1 MRGYLAFALIMKSL
15 IRISVLIFIALGA
28 NTKTTAQSDELISN
42 VQKIL
47 QLYQQGSY
55 GEVLKV
61 SEKTLGLA
69 QTEFG
74 QQDPMYAIV
83 LAVVALSQH
92 EMGDAEKAEANY
104 IRSLSVLKKNN
115 SPEFNVF
122 IGTIHAGLARI
133 EYGKGNYDK
142 SEKLLLESASILEK
156 SVGVNDVNYSNTIN
170 DLGNLYKERGDYGK
184 SESYLKQAAEI
195 RKKMLGEKHAIY
207 GVSLNNLGSL
217 YEQMGDYEKA
227 ATHYEDAIIIWRLS
241 LGNEHPLIANGTNN
255 LAGLFVKYGAYEQA
269 IKIYTVALD
278 ISEKAYGPKHEKY
291 ITTLTNIGNVF
302 RQMRKLDEAETCLVK
317 SLALRKEVLG
327 ENHLD
332 YMFSLN
338 NLGLVKM
345 DKGLYNESEKLLLQ
359 ALNLA
364 RTIVGQ
370 KHKFTSICTNNVGMM
385 YVRSGN
391 LAKAASYLRQ
401 SLSISLG
408 RIDHVFPALND
419 KDKTYFYATIQ
430 KDFEFFNYFASTCY
444 PKIPGIVGDMFN
456 YTIATKALLLSTS
469 NKIKKRILTSGDAA
483 LIELYQEWRNRKNQL
498 AQVWQMSNA
507 DKAKAQI
514 DEAALETE
522 VNALEKKLSATSEL
536 FASSNDKTKYSWKDV
551 QKALK
556 PGEAVIEIIRFRTF
570 NFEFT
575 DTASYAAIIVSQSL
589 PAPQIVILKDG
600 NFLETR
606 GITVY
611 KNSIKN
617 TILDTRSYDYFWKPI
632 AEKLDGVKRVFVSPD
647 GVYNE
652 INLNSLYNTTSKK
665 YLIEEIEIQQVTNTK
680 DVLALPRRS
689 VIRNAVM
696 VGFPDYKTHPIDRFQ
711 SATPDAPTVS
721 DSVKRAFTNTA
732 ISPLPGTLTEVNAI
746 AEIFKAKNIETQTV
760 TGVRANEGF
769 LKKIESP
776 SVLHIAT
783 HGFFLADVAKENEE
797 GRGGFLG
804 FESVRVQANP
814 LLRSGILLA
823 GAEKTFS
830 GEKPSAED
838 GVLSAYEAMTM
849 NLDATQ
855 LVVLSACETGLGEVR
870 NGEGV
875 YGFQRALIIAGAEAV
890 VMSLWKVNDEVTQE
904 LMTEFYRYWVEDRT
918 KRHAFLL
925 AQNKIRE
932 KHPEPYYWAP
942 FIMIG
947 N

>member
-1 MRGYLAFALIMKSL
+1 MKSL
-15 IRISVLIFIALGA
+15 IRSFILILIAVVA
-28 NTKTTAQSDELISN
+28 NTHAIAQSDELISN

-55 GEVLKV
+55 SEVLKV
-61 SEKTLGLA
+61 SEKALGLA

-74 QQDPMYAIV
+74 QQDPMYAMV

-92 EMGDAEKAEANY
+92 EMGDVEKAEANY
-104 IRSLSVLKKNN
+104 SKSLSVLKKNN
-115 SPEFNVF
+115 SAEFKVF

-133 EYGKGNYDK
+133 ESGKGNYDK
-142 SEKLLLESASILEK
+142 SEKLLLESANILEK

-184 SESYLKQAAEI
+184 SESFLKQAADI
-195 RKKMLGEKHAIY
+195 RKKVLGDKHAIY

-227 ATHYEDAIIIWRLS
+227 ATYYEDAITIWRGS
-241 LGNEHPLIANGTNN
+241 FGNEHPLIANGTNN
-255 LAGLFVKYGAYEQA
+255 LAGLFVKYGGYEQA
-269 IKIYTVALD
+269 IKIYTVALS
-278 ISEKAYGPKHEKY
+278 ICEKVYGPKHEKY
-291 ITTLTNIGNVF
+291 ITTLTNMGNVY
-302 RQMRKLDEAETCLVK
+302 RQMRNFDDAEKCLVK

-327 ENHLD
+327 ENHID
-332 YMFSLN
+332 YMFSVN

-345 DKGLYNESEKLLLQ
+345 DRGLYDESEKLLLQ

-364 RTIVGQ
+364 RNIVGP
-370 KHKFTSICTNNVGMM
+370 KHKLTSICTNNVGMM
-385 YVRSGN
+385 YLKRGN
-391 LAKAASYLRQ
+391 VNKAANYLKQ
-401 SLSISLG
+401 SISISLD
-408 RIDHVFPALND
+408 RIDNVFPALND
-419 KDKTYFYATIQ
+419 KDKTYFYSTIQ
-430 KDFEFFNYFASTCY
+430 KDFEFFNYFASTSHQ
-444 PKIPGIVGDMFN
+444 KIPAIIGDMYN
-456 YTIATKALLLSTS
+456 YTIATKALLLNTS
-469 NKIKKRILTSGDAA
+469 NKIKKRILSSGDAD
-483 LIELYQEWRNRKNQL
+483 LIRLYQEWRIKKNRL
-498 AQVWQMSNA
+498 AQVWQMSNVEKV
-507 DKAKAQI
+507 KANI
-514 DEAALETE
+514 NEGALETE
-522 VNALEKKLSATSEL
+522 VNTLEKKLSSSSEL

-556 PGEAVIEIIRFRTF
+556 AGEAVIEIIRFRQF

-575 DTASYAAIIVSQSL
+575 DTVSYAAIIVSQGSPEPEMVL
-589 PAPQIVILKDG
+589 LKEG

-606 GITVY
+606 AITVY

-632 AEKLDGVKRVFVSPD
+632 AAKLNGVKKVFISPD

-652 INLNSLYNTTSKK
+652 INLNSLYNTASKK
-665 YLIEEIEIQQVTNTK
+665 YLIEETEIQQVTNTK
-680 DVLALPRRS
+680 DIMALPKRS
-689 VIRNAVM
+689 AIRNAIM
-696 VGFPDYKTHPIDRFQ
+696 IGFPDYKTHPIDRFQ
-711 SATPDAPTVS
+711 PSTTEDTQPLS
-721 DSVKRAFTNTA
+721 DSVKRTFSNTV
-732 ISPLPGTLTEVNAI
+732 ISALPGTLTEVNAI
-746 AEIFKAKNIETQTV
+746 AEIFKAKQIETQTV
-760 TGVRANEGF
+760 TGVRANEAF

-783 HGFFLADVAKENEE
+783 HGFFLADLPGENEE
-797 GRGGFLG
+797 GRGSFLG
-804 FESVRVQANP
+804 FEALRVEDNP

-823 GAEKTFS
+823 GAEKTFA
-830 GEKPSAED
+830 GEKASAED

-890 VMSLWKVNDEVTQE
+890 VMSLWKVNDEVTKE
-904 LMTEFYRYWVEDRT
+904 LMTEFYSLWVEDRT
-918 KRHAFLL
+918 KRQAFLL

-947 N
+947 D